1 MKKIC
6 KCICVM
12 LTTIILIGACNVNY
26 IAARAESGISNETEL
41 NKARESVFNK
51 YINSISS
58 RKSELQKGKITI
70 GNYTMT
76 FYAEIIGKPDS
87 DGYPIYFGLH
97 GGGNTDTKIQKE
109 QYELM
114 QNYYNYSISSG
125 IYIVPL
131 SLEARYDEHY
141 LPESFL
147 FYDRLI
153 EDAVMFNNGNPNRV
167 YMLGFSSGGDGV
179 YAISPLYADKLA
191 AANMSAGY
199 PHVHKLEN
207 MYNLPIC
214 LQVGEN
220 DDAYDRNVLVAQF
233 DSWLDELNK
242 KYGGGYLHDV
252 YIHKDGT
259 HNSWSDVIN
268 KNQSVVD
275 RKSITDWLKNKKN
288 INYVKTNT
296 DAVRWVNKYKRNPIP
311 NKVVWATNVADGIR
325 ESKAFYWLDRDGYLD
340 YSTIVASYSKSS
352 NSVNIEKCDASKGTL
367 KIYLNSDMVNLF
379 KDVSVTVA
387 GKKFVVTP
395 VISTQ
400 IMEET
405 LKARGDIN
413 YMFDAE
419 IDITMSDDVNKIKV
433 EAVSKHKND
442 YEVKGAE
449 NLVRL
454 NKDDLFLV
462 DGSLFGLTYDQL
474 VKKMGVSLP
483 KPEAWPHWG
492 ENLQWTS
499 YNIDSS
505 HSVMFMFQDKKIAL
519 IYSETEG
526 NIKNSVKKSAE
537 EVFGARLMRNG
548 LPTTEAEYGILT
560 MNTCSRYYFEN
571 NEYDGKNHMVQKYV
585 YYKYR

>member
-6 KCICVM
+6 KSICIM
-12 LTTIILIGACNVNY
+12 LTTIMLVSLCRVNY
-26 IAARAESGISNETEL
+26 VTANAESKITNAGDLT
-41 NKARESVFNK
+41 KARENVFNK
-51 YINSISS
+51 YVNSISS

-76 FYAEIIGKPDS
+76 YYVQIIGKPDKN
-87 DGYPIYFGLH
+87 GYPIYFGLH
-97 GGGNTDTKIQKE
+97 GGGVTDTKVQKE

-141 LPESFL
+141 LPEAFL

-153 EDAVMFNNGNPNRV
+153 EDAVMFNDGDPNRV

-191 AANMSAGY
+191 ATNMSAGF

-233 DSWLDELNK
+233 DSWLNELNK
-242 KYGGGYLHDV
+242 KYGGGYFHDV

-259 HNSWSDVIN
+259 HNSWCDVTN
-268 KNQSVVD
+268 ENQSVVD
-275 RKSITDWLKNKKN
+275 RKSVADWLKNKKN

-296 DAVRWVNKYKRNPIP
+296 DAVRWVSKYKRNPIP
-311 NKVVWATNVADGIR
+311 NKVVWATNVNDGLR
-325 ESKAFYWLDRDGYLD
+325 ESKAFYWLDRDATLD
-340 YSTIVASYSKSS
+340 YSTIVASYNKSA
-352 NSVNIEKCDASKGTL
+352 NSINIEKCDATKGVL
-367 KIYLNSDMVNLF
+367 KIYLNNDMVDIF
-379 KDVSVTVA
+379 KEVSVNVL
-387 GKKFVVTP
+387 GKKYVVKP
-395 VISTQ
+395 EISTQ

-419 IDITMSDDVNKIKV
+419 IDITLSDNASKIEV

-442 YEVKGAE
+442 YDVKGIE
-449 NLVRL
+449 NLVRW
-454 NKDDLFLV
+454 NSDDLFLV
-462 DGSLFGLTYDQL
+462 DSSLFDITYDQL
-474 VKKMGVSLP
+474 VKKLGVSLP
-483 KPEAWPHWG
+483 KVEAWTYWG
-492 ENLQWTS
+492 ENLSWTT
-499 YNIDSS
+499 YDVDSS
-505 HSVMFMFQDKKIAL
+505 HSVVFMFQNNKTVL
-519 IYSETEG
+519 IYSEAEG
-526 NIKNSVKKSAE
+526 NIKSSVKKAAE
-537 EVFGARLMRNG
+537 DVLGAKIIKDG
-548 LPTTEAEYGILT
+548 IPTTEAECGILA
-560 MNTCSRYYFEN
+560 MNTCSRYYLEN

-585 YYKYR
+585 YYKYK